1 MKEYFV
7 YMLHCEGGRLYTGYT
22 VDVKKRF
29 ESHMSGKGGA
39 KFTRG
44 FRPLGVS
51 ALWEVKGDRGAA
63 MKVEAFIKSLSRDEK
78 KVLAE
83 QPLKLADMAAER
95 GIAAEVLVCD
105 AGEFIKK
112 DEFATET
119 LRARRGVKGFSN

>member
-1 MKEYFV
+1 MNEYFV

-44 FRPLGVS
+44 FRPLGVL
-51 ALWEVKGDRGAA
+51 ALWKVSGDRGGA

-78 KVLAE
+78 KVLAAE
-83 QPLKLADMAAER
+83 PLKLADMVAER
-95 GIAAEVLVCD
+95 EIAAEVLVCEV
-105 AGEFIKK
+105 GEFIKK

-119 LRARRGVKGFSN
+119 QRAQSINVN